1 MVAKAIMPSI
11 ARCLLT
17 KSKVP
22 AVVVFFGVTGQ
33 TLEDKFSERGERGFV
48 GGSDMFPKCKFFRT
62 RVVGSVIALG
72 FSALAAEASLSETT
86 SNTIQGGVQ
95 TTETQKISFVLDLED
110 IYRSVGATQQQI
122 ERLRS
127 LNARIQQARKEHNLT
142 ELDSLKRERANLLTV
157 EQKQKIVHAIRRHY
171 EKIASLE
178 SAISATTETASV
190 QRP

>member
-1 MVAKAIMPSI
+1 
-11 ARCLLT
+11 
-17 KSKVP
+17 
-22 AVVVFFGVTGQ
+22 
-33 TLEDKFSERGERGFV
+33 
-48 GGSDMFPKCKFFRT
+48 MFPKCKFFRT
-62 RVVGSVIALG
+62 RVVGAVIALG